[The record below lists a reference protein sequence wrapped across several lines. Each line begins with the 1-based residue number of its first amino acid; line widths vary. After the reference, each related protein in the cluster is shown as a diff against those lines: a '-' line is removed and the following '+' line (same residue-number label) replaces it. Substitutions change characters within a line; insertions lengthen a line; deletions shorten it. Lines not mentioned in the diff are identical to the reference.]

1 MNVSDVLKDV
11 LTVSK
16 ENVSNVFQDSTL
28 TSMIMTCCSVL
39 KNVCSLVLN
48 VIMMEFVMNV
58 SQDMHHL
65 MVNADQI

>member
-11 LTVSK
+11 LIVSK
-16 ENVSNVFQDSTL
+16 ENVSNVFQDSTS
-28 TSMIMTCCSVL
+28 TSMIMICCSVL

-65 MVNADQI
+65 MVNVDQI